1 MGPEKPAPALTACHP
16 LGSYFSS
23 ESFSF
28 DPLLRLGSL
37 AQVAVLSSF
46 PWYPLVMMLSCK
58 PSFASFCGI
67 ESSGSFVLIVKVGRR
82 RLSRILGGVV
92 KVGRRRLSGILG
104 RGSMCCYQL
113 RGNKKHGILTRRGG
127 GFLREVRRRQR

>member
-1 MGPEKPAPALTACHP
+1 MGPEKPAPTLTACYP

-28 DPLLRLGSL
+28 DPLLRLCSL

-58 PSFASFCGI
+58 PSFASCCGI

-82 RLSRILGGVV
+82 RLSGILGGVV

-104 RGSMCCYQL
+104 GSMCCYQL
-113 RGNKKHGILTRRGG
+113 RGNKKHGLLTRRGG